1 MEKIEYEL
9 IRSRRRTLA
18 VEVDAAGRI
27 LVRAPR
33 LMPKWRIEAF
43 VQERADWIDR
53 ARQRQARRQ
62 QNLPEI
68 REEDKALYVKQAK
81 VILPPKI
88 DYYARRMGVVPTG
101 LTITSAKTRFGS
113 CSGKNRLSFS
123 WRLMAYPEA
132 AIDYVVVHEL
142 AHIRYKDHS
151 RAFYGFIESVLP
163 DYRDRIKLLKGMQE
177 A

>member
-1 MEKIEYEL
+1 MEKIVYEI
-9 IRSRRRTLA
+9 IRSKRRTMS
-18 VEVDAAGRI
+18 VEVDTSGNV

-33 LMPKWRIEAF
+33 LMPKWTIEAF
-43 VQERADWIDR
+43 VRERADWIER

-62 QNLPEI
+62 RNLPEI
-68 REEDKALYVKQAK
+68 REEDKPLYVKRAK
-81 VILPPKI
+81 AILPSKI
-88 DYYARRMGVVPTG
+88 DYYARRMGVQPTG
-101 LTITSAKTRFGS
+101 LTVTSARTRFGS

-151 RAFYGFIESVLP
+151 RAFYGFIESILP
-163 DYRDRIKLLKGMQE
+163 DYRDRIRLLKGMQE

>member
-9 IRSRRRTLA
+9 VRSNRRTMS
-18 VEVDAAGRI
+18 VEVDSSGGV

-43 VQERADWIDR
+43 VQERLDWIR
-53 ARQRQARRQ
+53 SAKARQARRQ
-62 QNLPEI
+62 ARLPQI
-68 REEDKALYVKQAK
+68 REEDKPLYVKQAK
-81 VILPPKI
+81 AVLPGKI
-88 DYYARRMGVVPTG
+88 DRYAKQMGVEPTG
-101 LTITSAKTRFGS
+101 LTVTSARTRFGS

-142 AHIRYKDHS
+142 AHIRYKDHG

-163 DYRDRIKLLKGMQE
+163 DYRDRIKLLKGM
-177 A
+177 

>member
-1 MEKIEYEL
+1 MEKTEYRL
-9 IRSRRRTLA
+9 IRSDRRTLS
-18 VEVDAAGRI
+18 VEVDSSGAV

-33 LMPKWRIEAF
+33 LMPKWCIEAF
-43 VQERADWIDR
+43 VRERKAWIEAAK
-53 ARQRQARRQ
+53 ARQQKRQAK
-62 QNLPEI
+62 LPVI
-68 REEDKALYVKQAK
+68 REEDKPLYVKMAK
-81 VILPPKI
+81 AILPGKI
-88 DYYARRMGVVPTG
+88 ENYAKRMGVQPTG
-101 LTITSAKTRFGS
+101 LTVTSARTRFGS

-163 DYRDRIKLLKGMQE
+163 DYRDRIRLLKGK
-177 A
+177 

>member
-1 MEKIEYEL
+1 M
-9 IRSRRRTLA
+9 IRSDRRTLS
-18 VEVDAAGRI
+18 VEVDSSGAV

-33 LMPKWRIEAF
+33 LMPKWCIEAF
-43 VQERADWIDR
+43 VRERKAWIEAAK
-53 ARQRQARRQ
+53 ARQQKRQAK
-62 QNLPEI
+62 LPVI
-68 REEDKALYVKQAK
+68 REEDKPLYVKMAK
-81 VILPPKI
+81 AILPGKI
-88 DYYARRMGVVPTG
+88 ENYAKRMGVQPTG
-101 LTITSAKTRFGS
+101 LTVTSARTRFGS

-163 DYRDRIKLLKGMQE
+163 DYRDRIRLLKGK
-177 A
+177 

>member
-1 MEKIEYEL
+1 MIMEKIDYEL
-9 IRSRRRTLA
+9 IRSNRRTIS
-18 VEVDAAGRI
+18 VEVDSSGAV

-43 VQERADWIDR
+43 VAERREWIERAKTR
-53 ARQRQARRQ
+53 QAQRQAK
-62 QNLPEI
+62 LPHM
-68 REEDKALYVKQAK
+68 REEDKPLYVKRAK
-81 VILPPKI
+81 AILPGKI
-88 DYYARRMGVVPTG
+88 EYYARRMGVQPTG

-142 AHIRYKDHS
+142 AHIRHKDHS

-163 DYRDRIKLLKGMQE
+163 DYRDRIRLLKGI
-177 A
+177 

>member
-1 MEKIEYEL
+1 M
-9 IRSRRRTLA
+9 S
-18 VEVDAAGRI
+18 VEVDSSGAV

-33 LMPKWRIEAF
+33 LVPKWRIEAF
-43 VQERADWIDR
+43 VQERSDWIRRAR
-53 ARQRQARRQ
+53 ARQAQRQT
-62 QNLPEI
+62 NLPQI
-68 REEDKALYVKQAK
+68 REEDKPFYVKQAK
-81 VILPPKI
+81 AILPGKI
-88 DYYARRMGVVPTG
+88 ELYARQMGVQPTG
-101 LTITSAKTRFGS
+101 LTVTSAKTRFGS

-163 DYRDRIKLLKGMQE
+163 DYRDRIKLLKGI
-177 A
+177 

>member
-1 MEKIEYEL
+1 MEKIEYEI
-9 IRSRRRTLA
+9 IRSKRRTMS
-18 VEVDAAGRI
+18 VEVDTSGSV

-33 LMPKWRIEAF
+33 LMPKWTIEAF
-43 VQERADWIDR
+43 VRERADWIER

-68 REEDKALYVKQAK
+68 REEDKPLYVKRAK
-81 VILPPKI
+81 AILPSKI
-88 DYYARRMGVVPTG
+88 DYYARRMGVQPTG
-101 LTITSAKTRFGS
+101 LTVTSARTRFGS

-151 RAFYGFIESVLP
+151 RAFYGFIESILP
-163 DYRDRIKLLKGMQE
+163 DYRDRIRLLKGMQE

>member
-1 MEKIEYEL
+1 M
-9 IRSRRRTLA
+9 IRSDRRTLS
-18 VEVDAAGRI
+18 VEVDSSGAV

-33 LMPKWRIEAF
+33 LMPKWCIEAF
-43 VQERADWIDR
+43 VRERKAWIEAAK
-53 ARQRQARRQ
+53 ARQQKRQAM
-62 QNLPEI
+62 LPVI
-68 REEDKALYVKQAK
+68 REEDKPLYVKMAK
-81 VILPPKI
+81 AILPGKI
-88 DYYARRMGVVPTG
+88 ENYAKRMGVQPTG
-101 LTITSAKTRFGS
+101 LTVTSARTRFGS

-163 DYRDRIKLLKGMQE
+163 DYRDRIRLLKGK
-177 A
+177 

>member
-1 MEKIEYEL
+1 M
-9 IRSRRRTLA
+9 IRSDRRTLS
-18 VEVDAAGRI
+18 VEVDSSGAV

-33 LMPKWRIEAF
+33 LMPKWCIEAF
-43 VQERADWIDR
+43 VRERKAWIEAAK
-53 ARQRQARRQ
+53 ARQQKRQAK
-62 QNLPEI
+62 LPVI
-68 REEDKALYVKQAK
+68 REEDKPLYVKMAK
-81 VILPPKI
+81 AILPGKI
-88 DYYARRMGVVPTG
+88 ENYAKRMGVQPTG
-101 LTITSAKTRFGS
+101 LTVTSARTRFGS

-163 DYRDRIKLLKGMQE
+163 DYRDRIRVLKGK
-177 A
+177 

>member
-1 MEKIEYEL
+1 MEKIVYEL
-9 IRSRRRTLA
+9 IRSRRRTLS
-18 VEVDAAGRI
+18 VEVDAEGKV
-27 LVRAPR
+27 LVRSPR
-33 LMPKWRIEAF
+33 LMPKRRIDAF
-43 VQERADWIDR
+43 VEERADWIER
-53 ARQRQARRQ
+53 ARQRQVIRQ
-62 QNLPEI
+62 QNLPDI
-68 REEDKALYVKQAK
+68 REEDKALYVKKAK
-81 VILPPKI
+81 AVLPPKI
-88 DYYARRMGVVPTG
+88 EYYARRMGVVPTG
-101 LTITSAKTRFGS
+101 LTVTSARTRFGS

-163 DYRDRIKLLKGMQE
+163 DYRDRIKLLKGTQE